1 MFSLPTFD
9 TLTERNDMPVIGVEW
24 DDRTRGALVYAK
36 VNGRNE
42 FLIRKIHL
50 VPTHIHADTGR
61 QPRWEILAL
70 DALSGSIGPCN
81 ILRCRSLEK
90 AKIAVLKEIAS
101 PGHCARIRER
111 ANNRRTGRTS
121 A

>member
-1 MFSLPTFD
+1 
-9 TLTERNDMPVIGVEW
+9 MPVIGVEW
-24 DDRTRGALVYAK
+24 RDESLGLLYAS
-36 VNGRNE
+36 VDGRDE
-42 FLIRKIHL
+42 FLIRKCFLINNH
-50 VPTHIHADTGR
+50 TQGETGR
-61 QPRWEILAL
+61 HPRWDVLAA